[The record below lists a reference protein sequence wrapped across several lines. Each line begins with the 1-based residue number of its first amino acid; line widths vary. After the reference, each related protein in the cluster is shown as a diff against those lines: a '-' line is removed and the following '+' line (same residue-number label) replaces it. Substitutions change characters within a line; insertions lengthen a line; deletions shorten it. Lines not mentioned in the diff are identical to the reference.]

1 MFIRSVTWYMILAM
15 FLIGIAPRVEGA
27 LSPSEALSLVQ
38 TDRAADLE
46 RIQRVL
52 ESKKVSGRLEKL
64 GFTGEEIQSRL
75 QRLSDAQVHEL
86 AQKLDDLKVAGDGVG
101 VLIVLLLLAI
111 FIVLYLSYT
120 GKKVVITK

>member
-27 LSPSEALSLVQ
+27 LSPSEAVSLASPE
-38 TDRAADLE
+38 RAADLE
-46 RIQRVL
+46 RIQRAL
-52 ESKKVSGRLEKL
+52 ESKKVSDRLEKL

-75 QRLSDAQVHEL
+75 QRLSDVQVHEL

-101 VLIVLLLLAI
+101 VLIVLVLLAI
-111 FIVLYLSYT
+111 FVVLYLSYT